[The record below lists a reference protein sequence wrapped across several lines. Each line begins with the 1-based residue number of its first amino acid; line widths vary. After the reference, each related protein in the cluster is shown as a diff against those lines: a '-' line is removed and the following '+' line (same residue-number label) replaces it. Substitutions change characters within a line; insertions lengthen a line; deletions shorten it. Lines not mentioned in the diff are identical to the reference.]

1 VSNDITRNNVGLAI
15 LTTLRNYGI
24 DAVFGIPGTHSV
36 EFYRHFGP
44 LGIHP
49 VTTRHEQGAGYGADG
64 WSQLTGL
71 PGVVITTSGP
81 GLLNALSAAATAYAE
96 SRPMII
102 LSPGAP
108 TGTEFSDIGTLHE
121 TKDPTGAVGSIVHRS
136 TRVTSGKQAVEEIH
150 AAFELFANGR
160 PRPVH
165 IEVPLDVL
173 ESASDVDP
181 KDCDARS
188 TGAAKTA
195 DAQAVTDAAA
205 ALAQARRPVIIA
217 GGGATRAAASVL
229 ALAEKLQAPV
239 VTTLNGKGVVPESH
253 PLSLGANLRLQ
264 AARDVCN
271 HADVLLVIGSKL
283 GEAELWG
290 GTIDAPGTCIRVDI
304 LSGQMATN
312 IGADIELA
320 GNSVAVVPQLLDA
333 LGEHEAAEATDLSDA
348 KKRML
353 AEAREVA
360 PELAAVNEIIAGAL
374 PAGAVVSG
382 DSSRVT
388 YLGSTTFIEQDEP
401 HRFLYTPCYATLGY
415 GLPAA
420 IGAKVAA
427 PHLPVVCVLGDGALM
442 FAIQELMTAVEQN
455 VDITIVCVD
464 NGGYQEIR
472 QNMLDVGIDP
482 VGVDLAQPNWAQ
494 LARGFGLAAFEAA
507 AVDELGGALADA
519 MAVNGPSLVHL
530 KLR

>member
-1 VSNDITRNNVGLAI
+1 MSDDITRNNVGLAI
-15 LTTLRNYGI
+15 LTTLKNYGI

-64 WSQLTGL
+64 WSQLKGL

-96 SRPMII
+96 SRPLII

-108 TGTEFSDIGTLHE
+108 TGTELSDIGTLHE
-121 TKDPTGAVGSIVHRS
+121 TKDPTGAVGAIVQRS
-136 TRVTSGKQAVEEIH
+136 TRVSSGKEAVDEIH

-173 ESASDVDP
+173 EGESDVDP
-181 KDCDARS
+181 KDCEARAA
-188 TGAAKTA
+188 GAPQAA
-195 DAQAVTDAAA
+195 APQAVTDAAA
-205 ALAQARRPVIIA
+205 ALTQARRPVIIA
-217 GGGATRAAASVL
+217 GGGATRAAAGVL

-239 VTTLNGKGVVPESH
+239 VTTLNGKGVIPETH

-264 AARDVCN
+264 TARDVCN
-271 HADVLLVIGSKL
+271 DADVLLLIGSKL

-290 GTIDAPGTCIRVDI
+290 GTIETPATCIRVDI
-304 LSGQMATN
+304 VPGQMTTN
-312 IGADIELA
+312 ITADIELV
-320 GNSVAVVPQLLDA
+320 GNSAAVIPQLLDA
-333 LGEHEAAEATDLSDA
+333 VGEHHAEAIDLSDV
-348 KKRML
+348 KRRL
-353 AEAREVA
+353 FEEAREVS
-360 PELAAVNEIIAGAL
+360 PELARVNEIIAAAL
-374 PAGAVVSG
+374 PAGTVVAG

-388 YLGSTTFIEQDEP
+388 YLGSTTFIEQGEP

-427 PHLPVVCVLGDGALM
+427 PDLPVVCVLGDGALM
-442 FAIQELMTAVEQN
+442 FAIQELMTAVEQQ

-472 QNMLDVGIDP
+472 QNMLDVGIEP
-482 VGVDLAQPNWAQ
+482 VGVDLVQPDWVQ
-494 LARGFGLAAFEAA
+494 LARGFGLASFEAGEIEKLP
-507 AVDELGGALADA
+507 DALSDA
-519 MAVNGPSLVHL
+519 MAVSGPSLVHL
-530 KLR
+530 SLR